1 METFKEQMQ
10 RDMVLRN
17 LSPKT
22 QYLYHRAARGLED
35 HFNKPPDQFGV
46 HY

>member
-1 METFKEQMQ
+1 METYREQMQ

-22 QYLYHRAARGLED
+22 QYLYHNAARRPGGPFQKAARPFE
-35 HFNKPPDQFGV
+35 
-46 HY
+46 